1 MATVKSK
8 SVQDRL
14 EDIKKDIADFRQY
27 FEDNYKRFNAMRKLV
42 FETTLSDADISLL
55 QLLNRP
61 QIEFNILEAYLSKQR
76 SEYAK
81 QEPSLEVRSSDCIM
95 QPVDDTLVNVIESHI
110 RCILFDSN
118 QDNTL
123 WDIFT
128 DCGSGGFGVMK
139 VTTDYATPRSFDQN
153 IYFKRAYDPTLCGF
167 DKSAVESHKGDG
179 RYCFELFPMERSV
192 FEAKYGTEYT
202 EDMTFNRK
210 SCTTVGGY
218 NWSYKTDNKE
228 ILLVADY
235 YEKKIKKVKI
245 VKLATNDV
253 MTAKEYEDFVEKWS
267 VSEIMMPPAIV
278 GTRISEFETIVRYRI
293 IDTMVLEYEETD
305 FKYLPLIFFD
315 GNSALLRDDDNGSAY
330 QLTRPLIY
338 NAIGIQKLKNFAGI
352 TLANEL
358 ENTVQHKIKACQEG
372 IPDQYQDAYT
382 NVQQANA
389 LIYNYFAQ
397 DGITPLPGPD
407 LIARPPIPAEIMNTF
422 LMSDQVTQAI
432 LGTYDAAL
440 ANNNQLSG
448 EAILNGAIQSNGAA
462 YPYIVNNM
470 KGLNRLSEILIDLF
484 PKYYKTPR
492 TIPIKDITGRRQY
505 IMINTPDGP
514 KMEYESDALQVKVTA
529 GVNFELQ
536 QQQALN
542 SLAKIMQVSPIVQ
555 QFIGSEEAGIE
566 MLLDN
571 LNIRGVDSL
580 KQGISSFV
588 ERMKQQQAEQQ
599 KMQQQQAM
607 MAIQNDPMQLAKQEL
622 KQRSEKNMTDAQLK
636 AAQLNIDKQDS
647 DTNRM
652 LTMAKIGE
660 MMSNEELAKDKIQ
673 AENTRTALN
682 AVVKHV
688 IPSGNHD

>member
-1 MATVKSK
+1 MATVNSK

-14 EDIKKDIADFRQY
+14 EDIKKNISDFRQY
-27 FEDNYKRFNAMRKLV
+27 FEKNYSRFNRMRKLV

-55 QLLNRP
+55 QLLQRP
-61 QIEFNILEAYLSKQR
+61 QIEFNILESYLSQQR
-76 SEYAK
+76 SQYAK
-81 QEPSLEVRSSDCIM
+81 QEPSLEVRNADCIM
-95 QPVDDTLVNVIESHI
+95 QPVDESLVNMVESHM
-110 RCILFDSN
+110 RCIIFDSN

-128 DCGSGGFGVMK
+128 DAASGGFGVMK
-139 VTTDYATPRSFDQN
+139 VTTEYANEMSFDQN
-153 IYFKRAYDPTLCGF
+153 ICFKRAYDPTLCGF
-167 DKSAVESHKGDG
+167 DKTAVESHKGDG
-179 RYCFELFPMERSV
+179 RYCFELFPMEKSV
-192 FEAKYGTEYT
+192 FESKYGKEYT
-202 EDMTFNRK
+202 EKMDFNR
-210 SCTTVGGY
+210 SIGGY
-218 NWSYKTDNKE
+218 NWCYEIDNKK
-228 ILLVADY
+228 IVLVADY
-235 YEKKIKKVKI
+235 YEKQIKKVKI

-253 MTAKEYEDFVEKWS
+253 MTAEDYQQFVQEWNK
-267 VSEIMMPPAIV
+267 VEIIMPPAIV
-278 GTRISEFETIVRYRI
+278 ASRISEIETITRYRLI
-293 IDTMVLEYEETD
+293 GDAILEYDETD

-315 GNSALLRDDDNGSAY
+315 GNSAMLRNGDNGSAY

-338 NAIGIQKLKNFAGI
+338 NAEGIQKLKNWSGI

-358 ENTVQHKIKACQEG
+358 ENTVQHKIMACQEG
-372 IPDQYQDAYT
+372 IPPQYEDAYID
-382 NVQQANA
+382 VQQPST
-389 LIYNYFAQ
+389 LIYNAYRE
-397 DGITPLPGPD
+397 DGVTQLPPPQM
-407 LIARPPIPAEIMNTF
+407 IARTQIPPEISNTF
-422 LMSDQVTQAI
+422 MMSDQMTQAI

-448 EAILNGAIQSNGAA
+448 EAILNGSIQSNGAA

-470 KGLNRLSEILIDLF
+470 KGLNRLAEILIDLF

-492 TIPIKDITGRRQY
+492 TIPIKDATGKRQY
-505 IMINTPDGP
+505 VMINTQDGP
-514 KMEYESDALQVKVTA
+514 KIEYDSKALQVKVTA
-529 GVNFELQ
+529 GVNFEMQ

-542 SLAKIMQVSPIVQ
+542 SLVKLMQVSPVLS

-580 KQGISSFV
+580 KQGVSSFI

-607 MAIQNDPMQLAKQEL
+607 MATQNDPMQLAKQEL
-622 KQRSEKNMTDAQLK
+622 KQRAEKNMVESQLK

-660 MMSNEELAKDKIQ
+660 MMSNEELEKEKIQ
-673 AENTRTALN
+673 AENARTVLSE
-682 AVVKHV
+682 VVKNV
-688 IPSGNHD
+688 INSSG